1 MPTVDLQGGPV
12 EYFDQGVSDRILIL
26 IHGAGSSAR
35 IWHTVQALLATE
47 DIRTVAVSLPGAGGT
62 HRPADLDAYQPAN
75 YAKVVRGVIDALG
88 ITRCAVAGHSLGVSN
103 ALYLATDEADGLE
116 IPALIMMAGGAGDE
130 RVAPSGDARES
141 IIKAMRER
149 PPGRDAGTGHEAW
162 EPIHLG
168 LPQTIRDQLWDD
180 IVANPP
186 ERAIG
191 QRISGR
197 RDMTPFL
204 TETDTPILV
213 VSGDADSVVPL
224 SATLGMYAKLKAGT
238 GHLHVMH
245 GVDHYPNAE
254 DPVAVADAFA
264 TFLEG
269 RL

>member
-1 MPTVDLQGGPV
+1 MPTVDLPDGPV
-12 EYFDQGVSDRILIL
+12 EYFDQGISDRILIL

-35 IWHTVQALLATE
+35 IWHTVQALLAT
-47 DIRTVAVSLPGAGGT
+47 DDVRSIAVSLPGAGGT
-62 HRPADLDAYQPAN
+62 HRPADLEAYQPAN

-103 ALYLATDEADGLE
+103 ALYLATDEADGIE

-130 RVAPSGDARES
+130 RVAPTGEERKS
-141 IIKAMRER
+141 IIESMRNR
-149 PPGRDAGTGHEAW
+149 QPDTDAGARRGAW
-162 EPIHLG
+162 EAIHLG

-180 IVANPP
+180 IAANPP

-204 TETDTPILV
+204 TETEIPILV
-213 VSGDADSVVPL
+213 ISGDSDSVVPL
-224 SATLGMYAKLKAGT
+224 AATLGMYAKLKPGT

-245 GVDHYPNAE
+245 GIDHYPNAE
-254 DPVAVADAFA
+254 DPVAVADAYA